1 MPQVM
6 NSSSD
11 SALKRE
17 VQISVGTPGPQLR
30 APDLSGHC
38 QTSTASARSQWA
50 LQDLNRE
57 RQMSVGTAGTQPR
70 APDLSGHCRT
80 SLGSASSGCQIE
92 CHKEG
97 QKECRNIRLIRQIE
111 CQIECQS
118 IIEHISDKMPNRM
131 RDRMPDGM
139 SEYTV
144 YARKNAR

>member
-50 LQDLNRE
+50 LPDLNCE
-57 RQMSVGTAGTQPR
+57 RQISVGTARLQPR

-80 SLGSASSGCQIE
+80 STASARCQWALPE
-92 CHKEG
+92 LNRE
-97 QKECRNIRLIRQIE
+97 RQI
-111 CQIECQS
+111 S
-118 IIEHISDKMPNRM
+118 VGTAGPHLGAPA
-131 RDRMPDGM
+131 PD
-139 SEYTV
+139 V
-144 YARKNAR
+144 R